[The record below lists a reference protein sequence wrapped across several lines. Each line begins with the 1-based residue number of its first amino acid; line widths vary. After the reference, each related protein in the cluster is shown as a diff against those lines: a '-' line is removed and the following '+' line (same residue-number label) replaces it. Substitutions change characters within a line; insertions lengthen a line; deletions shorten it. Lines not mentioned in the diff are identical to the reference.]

1 MSQRLFENRYER
13 DWQTLEAIL
22 DKQLDLSD
30 ATNAD
35 LPLLYRR
42 ACHQLAIAKHRRYSS
57 QLITRLNQLVLKG
70 HHRLYQYSP
79 RFQTRWLRFFV
90 YDFPRSIRS
99 NIKYIWASVALFCL
113 PLLILGFACY
123 LNGDLIYS
131 AIAPEFV
138 AQFEQMYSEDAE
150 KFGRERASDTD
161 WLMFGHYIKNNI
173 GIAFRTFAGG
183 ILFGV
188 GSIFFL
194 IYNGLFIGAIGGYV
208 AHIGHGQTFFPFVIG
223 HGAFELTAIVF
234 SGAAGLKLGFSLVDP
249 GEYRRLV
256 ALKLAAKEAIVIVYG
271 ATLMLIVAAFLE
283 AFWSA
288 SSSVPINAKYA
299 VGAIFWLFVIWYCAF
314 SGRAGRYGS

>member
-1 MSQRLFENRYER
+1 MSQRLFEKRYDG

-22 DKQLDLSD
+22 DNKIRDSD
-30 ATNAD
+30 STSAS
-35 LPLLYRR
+35 LPTLYRR

-57 QLITRLNQLVLKG
+57 QLIARLNQIVLKG

-79 RFQTRWLRFFV
+79 RFQTRWLRFFA

-99 NIKYIWASVALFCL
+99 NIKYVWAAVALFYL
-113 PLLILGFACY
+113 PLFILGFACY

-131 AIAPEFV
+131 AVDPEFV
-138 AQFEQMYSEDAE
+138 AQFEQMYNEDAE

-161 WLMFGHYIKNNI
+161 WLMFGHYIQNNI

-183 ILFGV
+183 ILFGI

-194 IYNGLFIGAIGGYV
+194 IYNGLFIGAIAGYV
-208 AHIGHGQTFFPFVIG
+208 AQIGYGQTFFSFVIG

-271 ATLMLIVAAFLE
+271 ATLMLIIAAVLE
-283 AFWSA
+283 AFWS
-288 SSSVPINAKYA
+288 SSSIVPVDVKFA
-299 VGAIFWLFVIWYCAF
+299 VGAVFWLLVIWYCSF
-314 SGRAGRYGS
+314 GGRAERYGS